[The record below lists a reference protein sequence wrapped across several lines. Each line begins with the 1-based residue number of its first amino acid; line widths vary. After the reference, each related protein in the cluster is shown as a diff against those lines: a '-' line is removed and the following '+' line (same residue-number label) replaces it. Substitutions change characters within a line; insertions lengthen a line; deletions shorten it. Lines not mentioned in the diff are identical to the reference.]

1 LANENGKKKEGNMKR
16 TKEEERKRDSNGEMK
31 EDKSRRCHATV

>member
-16 TKEEERKRDSNGEMK
+16 TKEEERKRDNGEMK